1 MSDEVNA
8 GQSNLDS
15 SQDTESISMVE
26 ILEEENRLKADAAA
40 VLGASD
46 DKNCTYSKGYVPRQ
60 ALYACSTCSGSEN
73 VLAGICLACS
83 YECHEGHDLYEL
95 YTKRLFRCDCGN
107 EKFPNVICKFEKEK
121 DANNSRNRYG
131 QNFKGL
137 YCSCHRPYPDPDDE
151 VEDDMIQ
158 CILCEDWY
166 HGRHLGVKGSL
177 PSDFEEMICPA
188 CVNNHDFL
196 LAYTVNT
203 AVTVVE
209 RENGNTQ
216 VDVVNT
222 DEGSSVGRKRNLS
235 GECTSPKKATTSDN
249 STCLLKEL
257 QKREI
262 PSTDSAVF
270 MSEAWRSKLCKC
282 TSCKKMYEEKG
293 ISFILDNDDT
303 VHAYEDKGL
312 AAHSNSDTNALPSA
326 LSQMDRVQQV
336 ELIHGFNDMKNG
348 LREYLRGFAENG
360 KVVKEEDIREFFSQ
374 MQSRKRQRTD
384 AGFQYS
390 CK

>member
-1 MSDEVNA
+1 MSDEMSA

-60 ALYACSTCSGSEN
+60 ALYACSTCSRSEN

-95 YTKRLFRCDCGN
+95 YTKRSFRCDCGN
-107 EKFPNVICKFEKEK
+107 EKFPNLICKFEKEK
-121 DANNSRNRYG
+121 DATNSRNRYS

-166 HGRHLGVKGSL
+166 HGRHLGLEGSL
-177 PSDFEEMICPA
+177 PSDFEEMICPE

-196 LAYTVNT
+196 SAYAVNT

-209 RENGNTQ
+209 KENGKTQ

-222 DEGSSVGRKRNLS
+222 DEGSSTGRKRNLS
-235 GECTSPKKATTSDN
+235 GECTSPQKTTS
-249 STCLLKEL
+249 
-257 QKREI
+257 
-262 PSTDSAVF
+262 
-270 MSEAWRSKLCKC
+270 
-282 TSCKKMYEEKG
+282 
-293 ISFILDNDDT
+293 
-303 VHAYEDKGL
+303 
-312 AAHSNSDTNALPSA
+312 
-326 LSQMDRVQQV
+326 
-336 ELIHGFNDMKNG
+336 
-348 LREYLRGFAENG
+348 
-360 KVVKEEDIREFFSQ
+360 FS
-374 MQSRKRQRTD
+374 S
-384 AGFQYS
+384 
-390 CK
+390 